1 MLDGGAIRFVF
12 SFGLACCVVLA
23 MLVAGLKV
31 TGFPERQE
39 RRELGAHEVHLLSE
53 FEQRELR
60 GLLEDLRLP
69 RPPESV
75 PRAQLPRL
83 ELPATDP

>member
-1 MLDGGAIRFVF
+1 MFDGGTIRFVF

-31 TGFPERQE
+31 TGFPERQQ
-39 RRELGAHEVHLLSE
+39 RRELGAHEVDLLSE

-60 GLLEDLRLP
+60 GLLEDRRLP
-69 RPPESV
+69 QPPESV
-75 PRAQLPRL
+75 PLAELPRL
-83 ELPATDP
+83 EFPATDP